1 MSTLDANHDG
11 NSPVE
16 AVINGRER
24 DLGGFKVKRVLPS
37 AGKRMVGPFIFL
49 DEMGPVEFLTGQ
61 GMDVRPHPHIGLSTL
76 TYLFD
81 GSMMHRD
88 STGVELEIR
97 PGDVNWMTAGR
108 GVAHSERTS
117 QEARASG
124 QRMFGLQA
132 WVALPGE
139 SEEIAPAFEHRGIG
153 ELPVIEGEGKSIRPV
168 AGSFLG
174 QTSPLSVSSPLV
186 YADARLAA
194 GAALPVDPAYSERAI
209 YVLTGEIDVEGEAF
223 GPGGLMLLRRGAAV
237 TVRAVSPT
245 RLVVI
250 GGEPLEGPR
259 HIWWNFVSSSRERI
273 EQAKHD
279 WRAGRFDKVV
289 NDAEEF
295 IPLPE

>member
-153 ELPVIEGEGKSIRPV
+153 ELPVIEGEGKSIRLV

>member
-11 NSPVE
+11 DSPVE
-16 AVINGRER
+16 AIINGRER

-132 WVALPGE
+132 WVALPNE
-139 SEEIAPAFEHRGIG
+139 REEIAPAFEHRGIG
-153 ELPVIEGEGKSIRPV
+153 ELPVIEGEGKHVRLV

-174 QTSPLSVSSPLV
+174 QTSPLQVSSPLV
-186 YADARLAA
+186 YADATLEA
-194 GAALPVDPAYSERAI
+194 GASLPIDPAYGERAV
-209 YVLTGEIDVEGEAF
+209 YVLTGAVSVEGEAF

-237 TVRAVSPT
+237 TVKAISAT

-250 GGEPLEGPR
+250 GGEPLDGPR
-259 HIWWNFVSSSRERI
+259 HIWWNFVSSSKERI
-273 EQAKHD
+273 EQAKED
-279 WRAGRFDKVV
+279 WRSGRFDKVV